1 MNSGEFHSHVTKI
14 AKRCQFPSAQAEE
27 RAIGDAIFL
36 GMNSQK
42 ARETAINLMN
52 KEGKVLTVDFLMNQ

>member
-14 AKRCQFPSAQAEE
+14 AKRCQFPNAQAEE
-27 RAIGDAIFL
+27 RAIRNTVFL

-42 ARETAINLMN
+42 VRDKAITLMN
-52 KEGKVLTVDFLMNQ
+52 EEGQVLTVDF